1 MNNLKLQEGSINF
14 QKNEDGTLSLKIN
27 GSYEDSCKELSIE
40 EIEKLKNFLNK
51 NSKNFKFELSKKQID
66 EINSNL
72 DYVSNISQSIYDNQ
86 IQIKI
91 ETGGVSGG
99 SCWDDS
105 DPQDYSNN
113 VSISD
118 ITIFDSIFEVLILN
132 ITHLQSRKVLK
143 LLESKIDFKYKS
155 DYEYY
160 GNSTDYK
167 IWNIP
172 LETLYETINEVV

>member
-1 MNNLKLQEGSINF
+1 MKNLQLQEGSINF

-27 GSYEDSCKELSIE
+27 GSYEDSYKELSIE
-40 EIEKLKNFLNK
+40 EIEKLKKFLNF
-51 NSKNFKFELSKKQID
+51 NNLFKFELSKEQID
-66 EINSNL
+66 FINSNL
-72 DYVSNISQSIYDNQ
+72 DYVSNITQSIYDNQ
-86 IQIKI
+86 IKIKI

-118 ITIFDSIFEVLILN
+118 VTIFDSIFDVLIPN
-132 ITHLQSRKVLK
+132 ITHLKSRKILK
-143 LLESKIDFKYKS
+143 LLESKVDFKYES

-172 LETLYETINEVV
+172 LEIFYETLNEVV